1 MKKFFK
7 SLLYSVLVAVA
18 IFTIGLIFALFLPEG
33 SKSSMVTNVVSY
45 GVTLVITLFVFYWG
59 FIVSFKVLKSLFPNL
74 VPYIFSV
81 SRKHLFILLA
91 VCVGIYLI
99 QDYIPRFQIPEY
111 LINTFLILASIGY
124 AIYIFSADPK
134 RVCSHCQSTKL
145 TYKEGRETEH
155 VWIFANKDGSPDKR
169 RKNNYQVANFI
180 SEWSCKKCERHTK
193 FKHFSSRN
201 PSKTTRIELVL

>member
-1 MKKFFK
+1 MKEAKIEGLK
-7 SLLYSVLVAVA
+7 EYVANS
-18 IFTIGLIFALFLPEG
+18 IFTIGLIVALFLPEG
-33 SKSSMVTNVVSY
+33 SKSYLVADVVSY

-59 FIVSFKVLKSLFPNL
+59 FIVSFKVLRSLFPNL

-91 VCVGIYLI
+91 VCVVIYFI

-134 RVCSHCQSTKL
+134 KVCSHCQSTKL

-155 VWIFANKDGSPDKR
+155 VWIYANKDGSADKR
-169 RKNNYQVANFI
+169 RKNNYQVASFV
-180 SEWSCKKCERHTK
+180 SKWSCKKCEKHTK

>member
-134 RVCSHCQSTKL
+134 RVCNHCQSTKL

-155 VWIFANKDGSPDKR
+155 VWIYANKDGSPDKR
-169 RKNNYQVANFI
+169 RKNNYQVANFV
-180 SEWSCKKCERHTK
+180 SEWSCKRCEKNTK
-193 FKHFSSRN
+193 FKHFPSRN
-201 PSKTTRIELVL
+201 PSKTNRIELVL

>member
-81 SRKHLFILLA
+81 SRKHLSILLA

-180 SEWSCKKCERHTK
+180 SEWSCKKCEKHTK

-201 PSKTTRIELVL
+201 PSKTTRIELAL

>member
-91 VCVGIYLI
+91 VCVGIYLV

-180 SEWSCKKCERHTK
+180 SEWSCKKCEKHTK

>member
-74 VPYIFSV
+74 VPYILSV

-99 QDYIPRFQIPEY
+99 QDYIPKFQIPEY

-180 SEWSCKKCERHTK
+180 SEWSCKKCEKHTK

>member
-180 SEWSCKKCERHTK
+180 SEWSCKKCEKHTK
-193 FKHFSSRN
+193 FKHFSSRY

>member
-7 SLLYSVLVAVA
+7 SLLYSVLVAIA

-155 VWIFANKDGSPDKR
+155 VWLFANKDGSPDKR

-180 SEWSCKKCERHTK
+180 SEWSCKKCEKHTK

>member
-7 SLLYSVLVAVA
+7 SLLYGVLVAVA

-180 SEWSCKKCERHTK
+180 SEWSCKKCEKHTK

>member
-7 SLLYSVLVAVA
+7 SLLFSVLVAVA

-145 TYKEGRETEH
+145 TYKEGRETEY

-180 SEWSCKKCERHTK
+180 SEWSCKKCEKHTK

>member
-1 MKKFFK
+1 MKKFLK
-7 SLLYSVLVAVA
+7 SLLYSVLLAVA
-18 IFTIGLIFALFLPEG
+18 IFTIGLIVALFLPEG
-33 SKSSMVTNVVSY
+33 SKSSLVSNVVSY
-45 GVTLVITLFVFYWG
+45 GVTLVITLFLLYWA
-59 FIVSFKVLKSLFPNL
+59 FIVSFKVLKILFPNI
-74 VPYIFSV
+74 VPYVLNV
-81 SRKHLFILLA
+81 SRKHLLILLA
-91 VCVGIYLI
+91 LIVVIYLI

-180 SEWSCKKCERHTK
+180 SEWSCKKCEKHTK

>member
-180 SEWSCKKCERHTK
+180 SEWSCKKCEKHTK

-201 PSKTTRIELVL
+201 PSKTTRIELIL

>member
-18 IFTIGLIFALFLPEG
+18 IFTIGLIFVLFLPEG
-33 SKSSMVTNVVSY
+33 SRSSLVTDVVSY
-45 GVTLVITLFVFYWG
+45 GVTLVITLFLLYWL
-59 FIVSFKVLKSLFPNL
+59 FIVSFKVLKILFPNI
-74 VPYIFSV
+74 VPNVLNV
-81 SRKHLFILLA
+81 SRKHLLILLA
-91 VCVGIYLI
+91 LIVVIYLI

-134 RVCSHCQSTKL
+134 RVCNHCQSTKL

-155 VWIFANKDGSPDKR
+155 VWIYANKDGSPDKR
-169 RKNNYQVANFI
+169 RKNNYQVANFV
-180 SEWSCKKCERHTK
+180 SEWSCMRCEKNTK
-193 FKHFSSRN
+193 FKHFPSRN
-201 PSKTTRIELVL
+201 PSKTNRIELVL

>member
-1 MKKFFK
+1 MKKFLK

-18 IFTIGLIFALFLPEG
+18 IFTIGLIVALFLPEG
-33 SKSSMVTNVVSY
+33 SKSSWVSNVVSY
-45 GVTLVITLFVFYWG
+45 GVTLVITLFLLYWA
-59 FIVSFKVLKSLFPNL
+59 FIVSFKVLKILFPNI
-74 VPYIFSV
+74 VPYVLNV

-91 VCVGIYLI
+91 VFVGIYLI

-111 LINTFLILASIGY
+111 LINTFLIIASVGY
-124 AIYIFSADPK
+124 AIIVFSADPK
-134 RVCSHCQSTKL
+134 KVCSHCQSKKL

-155 VWIFANKDGSPDKR
+155 VWIYANKDGSPDKR
-169 RKNNYQVANFI
+169 RKNNYQVASFV
-180 SEWSCKKCERHTK
+180 SEWSCKKCEKHTK

>member
-18 IFTIGLIFALFLPEG
+18 IFTIGLIVALFLPEG
-33 SKSSMVTNVVSY
+33 SKSSLVTNVVSY
-45 GVTLVITLFVFYWG
+45 GVTLVITLFLVYWG
-59 FIVSFKVLKSLFPNL
+59 FIVSFKVLKRLFPSI
-74 VPYIFSV
+74 VPYILSV
-81 SRKHLFILLA
+81 SRKHLFVLLL
-91 VCVGIYLI
+91 VCVVAFLI
-99 QDYIPRFQIPEY
+99 QEYIPRFQIPEY

-155 VWIFANKDGSPDKR
+155 VWIYANKDGSPDKR
-169 RKNNYQVANFI
+169 RKNNYQVANFV
-180 SEWSCKKCERHTK
+180 SEWSCKKCEKHTK

-201 PSKTTRIELVL
+201 PSKANRIEIVL

>member
-59 FIVSFKVLKSLFPNL
+59 FIVSFKVLKSLFPNI
-74 VPYIFSV
+74 VPYILSV
-81 SRKHLFILLA
+81 SRKQLLILLA
-91 VCVGIYLI
+91 VFVVIYLI

-111 LINTFLILASIGY
+111 FINTFLILASIGY

-145 TYKEGRETEH
+145 IYKEGRETEH
-155 VWIFANKDGSPDKR
+155 VWIYANKDGSPDKR
-169 RKNNYQVANFI
+169 RKNNYQVANFV
-180 SEWSCKKCERHTK
+180 SEWSCKKCEKHTK

>member
-33 SKSSMVTNVVSY
+33 SKSSLVTNIVSY
-45 GVTLVITLFVFYWG
+45 GVTLVITLFLLYWG
-59 FIVSFKVLKSLFPNL
+59 FIVSFIVLKSLFPNL
-74 VPYIFSV
+74 IPYIFSV
-81 SRKHLFILLA
+81 SRKHLFIFLA
-91 VCVGIYLI
+91 VCVVIFLI

-111 LINTFLILASIGY
+111 LINTFLILASISY

-134 RVCSHCQSTKL
+134 KVCSHCQSTKL

-155 VWIFANKDGSPDKR
+155 VWIYANKDGSPDKR
-169 RKNNYQVANFI
+169 RKNNYQVASFV
-180 SEWSCKKCERHTK
+180 SEWSCKKCEKHTK

>member
-74 VPYIFSV
+74 LPYIFSV

-124 AIYIFSADPK
+124 AIYIFSADSK

-180 SEWSCKKCERHTK
+180 SEWSCKKCEKHTK

>member
-1 MKKFFK
+1 MKKFLK

-18 IFTIGLIFALFLPEG
+18 IFTIGLIVALFLPEG

-180 SEWSCKKCERHTK
+180 SEWSCKKCEKHTK

>member
-18 IFTIGLIFALFLPEG
+18 IFTIGLIFALFLPVG

-180 SEWSCKKCERHTK
+180 SEWSCKKCEKHTK

>member
-180 SEWSCKKCERHTK
+180 SEWSCKKCEKHTK

>member
-81 SRKHLFILLA
+81 SRKHLFIFLA
-91 VCVGIYLI
+91 VCVFIYLI

-180 SEWSCKKCERHTK
+180 SEWSCKKCEKHTK

>member
-33 SKSSMVTNVVSY
+33 SKSSLVTDVVSY
-45 GVTLVITLFVFYWG
+45 GVTLVITLFFFYWG

-81 SRKHLFILLA
+81 SRKHLFILL
-91 VCVGIYLI
+91 VVFVVIYFI

-155 VWIFANKDGSPDKR
+155 VWIYANKDGSPDKR
-169 RKNNYQVANFI
+169 RKNNYQVASFV
-180 SEWSCKKCERHTK
+180 SEWSCKKCEKHTK

>member
-1 MKKFFK
+1 MKNFFK

-33 SKSSMVTNVVSY
+33 SKSSLVTNVVSY

-99 QDYIPRFQIPEY
+99 HDYIPRFQIPEY

-180 SEWSCKKCERHTK
+180 SEWSCKKCEKHTK
-193 FKHFSSRN
+193 FKHFSSRY

>member
-59 FIVSFKVLKSLFPNL
+59 CIVSFKVLKSLFPDL

-81 SRKHLFILLA
+81 SRKHLSILLA
-91 VCVGIYLI
+91 VCVGIYFI

-145 TYKEGRETEH
+145 TYKEGRETEY

-180 SEWSCKKCERHTK
+180 SEWSCKKCEKHTK

>member
-1 MKKFFK
+1 MKNFFK

-33 SKSSMVTNVVSY
+33 SKSSLVTNVVSS

-145 TYKEGRETEH
+145 TYKEGRETEY

-180 SEWSCKKCERHTK
+180 SEWSCKKCEKHTK

>member
-145 TYKEGRETEH
+145 TYKEGRETEY

-180 SEWSCKKCERHTK
+180 SEWSCKKCEKHTK